1 MKIALF
7 GTGRLGS
14 GMAERWLKGGD
25 TVHVWNRTA
34 EKARAL
40 ESFGAKAFEDPLAA
54 LDGVEMVHI
63 ILSDDAAVDGLLDRI
78 IERIPKGTLVIDH
91 TTTSPAGAAE
101 RSARGDKAGIEF
113 LHALVFM
120 SPQAVREGTGLM
132 LVCGPAARVKR
143 AEDHLKK
150 MTGEVWN
157 VGEDPRRAG
166 AFKLFG
172 NAMIVTI
179 VGGLSDVYAMA
190 RSVDV
195 DPLDAQSLFSHFK
208 ASNSIDIRGKKMA
221 AGDFAPSFEL
231 TMARKDVRLMQE
243 MAARADVE
251 LHVLP
256 ALAERIDELLAD
268 GFGDRDLGV
277 MAIDPASEAAA
288 AG

>member
-14 GMAERWLKGGD
+14 GMAERWLKSGE
-25 TVHVWNRTA
+25 TVQVWNRTVD
-34 EKARAL
+34 KARAL
-40 ESFGAKAFEDPLAA
+40 EPLGAKVFDDPVAA
-54 LDGVEMVHI
+54 LEGAEIVHI
-63 ILSDDAAVDGLLDRI
+63 ILSDDASVDSLLDRI
-78 IERIPKGTLVIDH
+78 LARIPKGTLVIDH
-91 TTTSPAGAAE
+91 TTTSPAGAAQ

-113 LHALVFM
+113 LHAPVFM
-120 SPQAVREGTGLM
+120 SPQTIREGKGLM
-132 LVCGPAARVKR
+132 LVCGMPARVQK
-143 AEDHLKK
+143 AEAHLKK

-157 VGEDPRRAG
+157 VGEAPNRAA

-195 DPLDAQSLFSHFK
+195 DPRDAQELFSHFN
-208 ASNSIDIRGKKMA
+208 ATNSINIRGKKMA
-221 AGDFAPSFEL
+221 EGDFTPSFEL
-231 TMARKDVRLMQE
+231 TMARKDVRLMLE
-243 MAARADVE
+243 TAERADID

-256 ALAERIDELLAD
+256 AIAGRIDELLGL

-277 MAIDPASEAAA
+277 MAIDGVTEAAA
-288 AG
+288 AV

>member
-25 TVHVWNRTA
+25 AVHAWNRSPD
-34 EKARAL
+34 KARAL
-40 ESFGAKAFEDPLAA
+40 ESFGATAFQDPLAT
-54 LDGVEMVHI
+54 LDGVEIVHI
-63 ILSDDAAVDGLLDRI
+63 ILSDDASVDALLDRI
-78 IERIPKGTLVIDH
+78 LERIPKGMLVIDH
-91 TTTSPAGAAE
+91 TTTSAAGAAA
-101 RSARGDKAGIEF
+101 RSARGDQAGIEF
-113 LHALVFM
+113 LHAPVFM
-120 SPQAVREGTGLM
+120 SPQAVREGAGLM
-132 LVCGPAARVKR
+132 LVCGPASRVKK

-157 VGEDPRRAG
+157 VGEDPRHAA

-172 NAMIVTI
+172 NAMIATI

-190 RSVDV
+190 RSAGV
-195 DPLDAQSLFSHFK
+195 DPRDAHMLFSHFK

-221 AGDFAPSFEL
+221 AGDFSPSFEL
-231 TMARKDVRLMQE
+231 TMARKDVRLMNE
-243 MAARADVE
+243 MAGAAGVE

-256 ALAERIDELLAD
+256 AILQRIDQLIAA

-277 MAIDPASEAAA
+277 MAVDAVSEAAA
-288 AG
+288 AR

>member
-1 MKIALF
+1 
-7 GTGRLGS
+7 
-14 GMAERWLKGGD
+14 MAERWLKSGN

-34 EKARAL
+34 DKARAL

-54 LDGVEMVHI
+54 LDGAEIVHV

-113 LHALVFM
+113 LHAPVFM

-132 LVCGPAARVKR
+132 LVCGPAARVKK
-143 AEDHLKK
+143 AEDHLKE
-150 MTGEVWN
+150 MTGDVWN
-157 VGEDPRRAG
+157 VGEDPRHAA

-179 VGGLSDVYAMA
+179 IGGLSDVYGMA
-190 RSVDV
+190 RSVGV
-195 DPLDAQSLFSHFK
+195 DPRDAQSLFAHFK

-221 AGDFAPSFEL
+221 AGDFTPSFEL
-231 TMARKDVRLMQE
+231 TMARKDVRLMNE
-243 MAARADVE
+243 MADRGDIE
-251 LHVLP
+251 MHVLP
-256 ALAERIDELLAD
+256 AIAERIDELIAT

-277 MAIDPASEAAA
+277 MAVDAVPEAART
-288 AG
+288 

>member
-14 GMAERWLKGGD
+14 GMAERWLKGGN
-25 TVHVWNRTA
+25 TVCVWNRTA
-34 EKARAL
+34 GKARAL
-40 ESFGAKAFEDPLAA
+40 EAFGAKAFEDPLAA
-54 LDGVEMVHI
+54 LEGADIVHI
-63 ILSDDAAVDGLLDRI
+63 IVSDDAAVDGLLDRI
-78 IERIPKGTLVIDH
+78 VERIPRGTLVIDH
-91 TTTSPAGAAE
+91 TTTSPAGAAA

-113 LHALVFM
+113 LHAPVFM

-132 LVCGPAARVKR
+132 LVCGPAERVKK
-143 AEDHLKK
+143 AGDHLKK

-157 VGEDPRRAG
+157 VGEDPRHAA

-179 VGGLSDVYAMA
+179 VSGLSDVYAMA
-190 RSVDV
+190 RSVGV
-195 DPLDAQSLFSHFK
+195 DPRDAHSLFSHFK

-231 TMARKDVRLMQE
+231 TMARKDVRLMNE
-243 MAARADVE
+243 MADRGDVE
-251 LHVLP
+251 LHILP
-256 ALAERIDELLAD
+256 AIAERIDELIAKGL
-268 GFGDRDLGV
+268 GDRDLGV
-277 MAIDPASEAAA
+277 MAIDAVSEAAV

>member
-14 GMAERWLKGGD
+14 GMAERWLKNGN

-34 EKARAL
+34 DKARKL
-40 ESFGAKAFEDPLAA
+40 ESFGAKAFEDPIAA
-54 LDGVEMVHI
+54 LEGVEIVHI
-63 ILSDDAAVDGLLDRI
+63 ILSDDASVDGLLDRI
-78 IERIPKGTLVIDH
+78 LERIPKGTLVIDH
-91 TTTSPAGAAE
+91 TTTSPAGAAQ
-101 RSARGDKAGIEF
+101 RSARGDKAGLEY
-113 LHALVFM
+113 LHAPVFM
-120 SPQAVREGTGLM
+120 SPQTVREGTGLM
-132 LVCGPAARVKR
+132 LVCGPAARVKK

-157 VGEDPRRAG
+157 VGEDTRHAA

-190 RSVDV
+190 RTVGV
-195 DPLDAQSLFSHFK
+195 DPRDAQTLFSHFK

-221 AGDFAPSFEL
+221 AGDFTPSFEL
-231 TMARKDVRLMQE
+231 TMARKDVRLMTK
-243 MAARADVE
+243 MTDGTGVE

-256 ALAERIDELLAD
+256 ALAKRIDELIGD
-268 GFGDRDLGV
+268 GCGDRDLGV
-277 MAIDPASEAAA
+277 MAIDAVSEAAA

>member
-14 GMAERWLKGGD
+14 GMAERWLKAGD

-34 EKARAL
+34 DKARAL
-40 ESFGAKAFEDPLAA
+40 ESFGAKAFEDPIAA
-54 LDGVEMVHI
+54 LSGVDIVHT
-63 ILSDDAAVDGLLDRI
+63 ILSDDAAVNGLLDRI
-78 IERIPKGTLVIDH
+78 LERIPKGTLVIDH

-101 RSARGDKAGIEF
+101 RSARGDAAGIEF
-113 LHALVFM
+113 LHAPVFM
-120 SPQAVREGTGLM
+120 SPQAVREGQGLM
-132 LVCGPAARVKR
+132 LVCGPVARVKK

-157 VGEDPRRAG
+157 VGEDPRHAA

-179 VGGLSDVYAMA
+179 VAGLSDVYAMA
-190 RSVDV
+190 DSVGV
-195 DPLDAQSLFSHFK
+195 DPRNAHTLFSHFK

-221 AGDFAPSFEL
+221 AGDFTPSFEL
-231 TMARKDVRLMQE
+231 TMARKDVRLMNE
-243 MAARADVE
+243 MAERSDAE

-256 ALAERIDELLAD
+256 AIAERIDELVAA

-277 MAIDPASEAAA
+277 MAINAVSEAAPA
-288 AG
+288 

>member
-14 GMAERWLKGGD
+14 GMAERWLESGE
-25 TVHVWNRTA
+25 TVHVWNRSA

-40 ESFGAKAFEDPLAA
+40 EALGAKAFEDPVAA
-54 LDGVEMVHI
+54 LDGVEIVHI
-63 ILSDDAAVDGLLDRI
+63 ILSDDASVDNLLDRI
-78 IERIPKGTLVIDH
+78 LARIPKGTLVIDH
-91 TTTSPAGAAE
+91 TTTSPSGAAE
-101 RSARGDKAGIEF
+101 RSARGDQAGIEF
-113 LHALVFM
+113 LHAPVFM
-120 SPQAVREGTGLM
+120 SPQTIREGKGLM
-132 LVCGPAARVKR
+132 LVCGPPARVQK
-143 AEDHLKK
+143 AEAHLKK

-157 VGEDPRRAG
+157 VGEAPNRAA

-179 VGGLSDVYAMA
+179 VGGLADVYAMA

-195 DPLDAQSLFSHFK
+195 DPRDAHALYSHFK

-221 AGDFAPSFEL
+221 EGDFTPSFEL
-231 TMARKDVRLMQE
+231 TMARKDVRLMLE
-243 MAARADVE
+243 MAERAGVE

-256 ALAERIDELLAD
+256 EIAERIDLLLGE
-268 GFGDRDLGV
+268 GFGDRDLGI
-277 MAIDPASEAAA
+277 MAIDAVPEGAA

>member
-14 GMAERWLKGGD
+14 GMAERWLKSGN

-34 EKARAL
+34 DKARAL

-54 LDGVEMVHI
+54 LDGAEIVHV

-113 LHALVFM
+113 LHAPVFM

-132 LVCGPAARVKR
+132 LVCGPAARVKK
-143 AEDHLKK
+143 AEDHLKE
-150 MTGEVWN
+150 MTGDVWN
-157 VGEDPRRAG
+157 VGEDPRHAA

-179 VGGLSDVYAMA
+179 IGGLSDVYGMA
-190 RSVDV
+190 RSVGV
-195 DPLDAQSLFSHFK
+195 DPRDAQSLFAHFK

-221 AGDFAPSFEL
+221 AGDFTPSFEL
-231 TMARKDVRLMQE
+231 TMARKDVRLMNE
-243 MAARADVE
+243 MADRGDIE
-251 LHVLP
+251 MHVLP
-256 ALAERIDELLAD
+256 AIAERIDELIAT

-277 MAIDPASEAAA
+277 MAVDAVPEAART
-288 AG
+288 

>member
-14 GMAERWLKGGD
+14 GMAERWLKGGN

-34 EKARAL
+34 DKARAL

-54 LDGVEMVHI
+54 LDGVEIVHI
-63 ILSDDAAVDGLLDRI
+63 ILSDDAAVNGLLDRI
-78 IERIPKGTLVIDH
+78 LERIPKGTLVIDH

-101 RSARGDKAGIEF
+101 RSARGERSGVEF
-113 LHALVFM
+113 LHAPVFM
-120 SPQAVREGTGLM
+120 SPAAVREGTGLM
-132 LVCGPAARVKR
+132 LVCGPPARVKK

-179 VGGLSDVYAMA
+179 VSGLSDVYGMA
-190 RSVDV
+190 RSVGV
-195 DPLDAQSLFSHFK
+195 DPRDAHSLFSHFK

-231 TMARKDVRLMQE
+231 TMARKDVRLMRE
-243 MAARADVE
+243 MADAAGVE

-256 ALAERIDELLAD
+256 AIAERMNELIAA
-268 GFGDRDLGV
+268 GFGDRDVAV
-277 MAIDPASEAAA
+277 MAIDAVSEAAA

>member
-14 GMAERWLKGGD
+14 GMAERWLKGGN
-25 TVHVWNRTA
+25 TVCVWNRTA
-34 EKARAL
+34 GKARAL
-40 ESFGAKAFEDPLAA
+40 EPFGAKAFEDPLAA
-54 LDGVEMVHI
+54 LEGAEIVHI

-78 IERIPKGTLVIDH
+78 VERIPRGTLVIDH
-91 TTTSPAGAAE
+91 TTTSPAGAAA

-113 LHALVFM
+113 LHAPVFM

-132 LVCGPAARVKR
+132 LVCGPAERVKK
-143 AEDHLKK
+143 AGDHLKK

-157 VGEDPRRAG
+157 VGEDPRHAA

-179 VGGLSDVYAMA
+179 VSGLSDVYAMA
-190 RSVDV
+190 RSVGV
-195 DPLDAQSLFSHFK
+195 DPRDAHSLFSHFK

-231 TMARKDVRLMQE
+231 TMARKDVRLMNE
-243 MAARADVE
+243 MADRGDIE
-251 LHVLP
+251 LHILP
-256 ALAERIDELLAD
+256 AIAERIDELIAKGL
-268 GFGDRDLGV
+268 GDRDLGV
-277 MAIDPASEAAA
+277 MAIDAVSEAAV

>member
-14 GMAERWLKGGD
+14 GMAERWLKSGN

-34 EKARAL
+34 DKARAL

-54 LDGVEMVHI
+54 LDGAEIVHV

-113 LHALVFM
+113 LHAPVFM

-132 LVCGPAARVKR
+132 LVCGPAARVKK

-150 MTGEVWN
+150 MTGDVWN
-157 VGEDPRRAG
+157 VGEDPRHAA

-179 VGGLSDVYAMA
+179 IGGLSDVYGMA
-190 RSVDV
+190 RSVGV
-195 DPLDAQSLFSHFK
+195 DPRDAQSLFAHFK

-221 AGDFAPSFEL
+221 AGDFTPSFEL
-231 TMARKDVRLMQE
+231 TMARKDVRLMNE
-243 MAARADVE
+243 MAQRGDIE
-251 LHVLP
+251 MHVLP
-256 ALAERIDELLAD
+256 AIAERIDELIAT

-277 MAIDPASEAAA
+277 MAVDAVPEAART
-288 AG
+288 

>member
-14 GMAERWLKGGD
+14 GMAERWLKSGD

-34 EKARAL
+34 DKARAL

-54 LDGVEMVHI
+54 LDGVDIVHI

-78 IERIPKGTLVIDH
+78 LARIPKGTLVIDH
-91 TTTSPAGAAE
+91 TTTSPTGAAE

-113 LHALVFM
+113 LHAPVFM
-120 SPQAVREGTGLM
+120 SPQAVREGAGLM
-132 LVCGPAARVKR
+132 LVCGSTARVKK

-157 VGEDPRRAG
+157 VGEDPRHAA

-179 VGGLSDVYAMA
+179 VSGLSDVYALA
-190 RSVDV
+190 DSVGV
-195 DPLDAQSLFSHFK
+195 DPRNAHTLFSHFK

-221 AGDFAPSFEL
+221 AGDFTPSFEL
-231 TMARKDVRLMQE
+231 TMARKDVRLMNE
-243 MAARADVE
+243 MAERSDVE

-256 ALAERIDELLAD
+256 AIAERIDELIAS
-268 GFGDRDLGV
+268 GYGDRDIGV
-277 MAIDPASEAAA
+277 MAINAVSEKARA
-288 AG
+288 

>member
-14 GMAERWLKGGD
+14 GMAERWLKSGN
-25 TVHVWNRTA
+25 TVRVWNRTA

-40 ESFGAKAFEDPLAA
+40 ETFGAKAFEDPIAA
-54 LDGVEMVHI
+54 LDGAEIVHI
-63 ILSDDAAVDGLLDRI
+63 ILSDDAAVDGLIDRI
-78 IERIPKGTLVIDH
+78 LQRIPKGTLVIDH

-101 RSARGDKAGIEF
+101 RSLRGDAAGIEF
-113 LHALVFM
+113 LHAPVFM
-120 SPQAVREGTGLM
+120 SPQAVREGAGLM
-132 LVCGPAARVKR
+132 LVCGPAARVKK

-157 VGEDPRRAG
+157 VGEDPRHAA

-179 VGGLSDVYAMA
+179 VAGLSDVYAMA
-190 RSVDV
+190 DSVGV
-195 DPLDAQSLFSHFK
+195 DPRNAHTLFSHFK

-221 AGDFAPSFEL
+221 AGDFTPSFEL
-231 TMARKDVRLMQE
+231 TMARKDVRLMNE
-243 MAARADVE
+243 MAERSDVE

-256 ALAERIDELLAD
+256 AIAERIDELIARGL
-268 GFGDRDLGV
+268 GDRDLGV
-277 MAIDPASEAAA
+277 MAISAVSETARA
-288 AG
+288 